1 MEKYILLGIFSF
13 IGLSYIISSIRGEN
27 LVIAVGK
34 RRNGRV
40 KFDLE
45 DHFSK
50 GVSRIIFFVLGVI
63 LISIGLYFFSLF
75 RY

>member
-1 MEKYILLGIFSF
+1 MEKYILLGIFAF
-13 IGLSYIISSIRGEN
+13 IGLTYILSAIKGDN

-34 RRNGRV
+34 RRNSRV

-50 GVSRIIFFVLGVI
+50 EVARIIFFVIGII
-63 LISIGLYFFSLF
+63 LISIGIYVFSLF